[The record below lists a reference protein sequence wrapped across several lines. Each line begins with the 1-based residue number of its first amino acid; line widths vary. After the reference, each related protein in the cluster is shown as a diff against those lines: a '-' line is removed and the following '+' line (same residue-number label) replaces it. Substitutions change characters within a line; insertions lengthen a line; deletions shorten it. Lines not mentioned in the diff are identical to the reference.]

1 MSTEPPAQGTQ
12 SELQALSKERSFVLY
27 QLIRLISVTAMQM
40 LSVSTAWEVYGRTG
54 RPESL
59 GYVGLA
65 QFTPQ
70 ILLVLFT
77 GAAAD
82 RFDRRKVLALCHLT
96 IVLAACLF
104 AWASTRPDLGAAP
117 FYAVQVLFGI
127 ARAFAGPS
135 GQAITPSLVPA
146 SLFARAV
153 AVGAMTFQIGVVI
166 GPALGGALVQPL
178 GVSNVYM
185 LVAALELTIV
195 CLLPFVKPYPQVAEV
210 RVQGE
215 SAWQR
220 LIAGMA
226 FVRRRRTL
234 LGAISLDLFAVIL
247 GGATALMPVYARDI
261 LHVEGWGFGALRS
274 APAVGAL
281 AVALYLG
288 LRPLKARAGVLMLVC
303 VGIFG
308 VATIV
313 FGVSE
318 NFFVSVLA
326 LIVLG
331 GADMVS
337 VVVRHVIVQ
346 GQTPD
351 AMRGRV
357 SAVNMVFIGASN
369 ELGELE
375 SGLLAGAIGT
385 VPAVVVGG
393 VGTILVTALWAHI
406 FPELRRVERP
416 DEVQA

>member
-1 MSTEPPAQGTQ
+1 MSTTEHASDSR
-12 SELQALSKERSFVLY
+12 SELGALARERSFVLY
-27 QLIRLISVTAMQM
+27 QLVRFISVSAMQM
-40 LSVSTAWEVYGRTG
+40 LSVATAWEVYSRTG

-70 ILLVLFT
+70 IALVLFT

-96 IVLAACLF
+96 IAVAACLF
-104 AWASTRPDLGAAP
+104 AWASQRPDLGAAP
-117 FYAVQVLFGI
+117 FYVIQVLFGI

-135 GQAITPSLVPA
+135 GQAITPSLVPSA
-146 SLFARAV
+146 LFARAV
-153 AVGAMTFQIGVVI
+153 AVGAMTFQVGVVI
-166 GPALGGALVQPL
+166 GPALGGGLVEPL
-178 GVSNVYM
+178 GVSRVYM
-185 LVAALELTIV
+185 LVAGLELAIV
-195 CLLPFVKPYPQVAEV
+195 CLLPMVRSYPQVAAIKTH
-210 RVQGE
+210 GE

-220 LIAGMA
+220 LIAGIA
-226 FVRRRRTL
+226 FVRGRRAL

-281 AVALYLG
+281 LVALYLG
-288 LRPLKARAGVLMLVC
+288 VRPLQQRAGVLMFVC

-313 FGVSE
+313 FGLSEHFAVSL
-318 NFFVSVLA
+318 VALA
-326 LIVLG
+326 VLG

-393 VGTILVTALWAHI
+393 VGTILVTLLWARF
-406 FPELRRVERP
+406 FPELRRIERP
-416 DEVQA
+416 DEV

>member
-1 MSTEPPAQGTQ
+1 MTTTLQAGDSQ
-12 SELQALSKERSFVLY
+12 SELRLLAKERSFVLY
-27 QLIRLISVTAMQM
+27 QLVRFISVSAMQM
-40 LSVSTAWEVYGRTG
+40 LSVATAWEVYARTG

-70 ILLVLFT
+70 IALVLFT

-82 RFDRRKVLALCHLT
+82 RFDRRKVLALCHCT
-96 IVLAACLF
+96 IAVAACLF
-104 AWASTRPDLGAAP
+104 AWASSRPDLGVAP
-117 FYAVQVLFGI
+117 FYAIQVLFGI

-153 AVGAMTFQIGVVI
+153 AVGAMTFQVGVVV
-166 GPALGGALVQPL
+166 GPALGGALVEPL
-178 GVSNVYM
+178 GVSRVYL
-185 LVAALELTIV
+185 LVAALELAIV
-195 CLLPFVKPYPQVAEV
+195 CLLPLVKSYPQAAAIKTA
-210 RVQGE
+210 GE
-215 SAWQR
+215 TAWQR
-220 LIAGMA
+220 LIAGIA
-226 FVRRRRTL
+226 FVRERRAL

-261 LHVEGWGFGALRS
+261 LHVDGWGFGALRS

-281 AVALYLG
+281 VVALYLG
-288 LRPLKARAGVLMLVC
+288 VRPLKERAGVLMFVC

-308 VATIV
+308 AATIV
-313 FGVSE
+313 FGLSE
-318 NFFVSVLA
+318 NFLISLLA
-326 LIVLG
+326 LAVLG

-393 VGTILVTALWAHI
+393 VGTLLVTLLWARF